1 MNQWKCFKIIWLKNN
16 ELSDESEN
24 CLLIGID
31 MIIVLKI
38 SMKSILQLSKVFFV
52 VRNFLVLKIQS
63 VCSHRIFLFREQ
75 FLKESLSRILYDV
88 P

>member
-1 MNQWKCFKIIWLKNN
+1 MNQWKFFKIIWLKNN
-16 ELSDESEN
+16 ELSDQSEN

-63 VCSHRIFLFREQ
+63 VCSHRIILFPRTIFKGISE
-75 FLKESLSRILYDV
+75 
-88 P
+88 